1 VLAFLRFIAGRFA
14 LVYGVLAMTG
24 VVLALEYAATSLM
37 IPMAPASAGSDGLV
51 LRVWRALAL
60 ALQLEPGLRTWLWLF
75 VMVLAMRLLLGYV
88 LTVATIA
95 LGKKI
100 HRFLSGAIF
109 SHIVLAEPMG
119 LVYTRSVGHYITLA
133 GDDTFKSGT
142 IVATLLQTVVGVLTA
157 LVALVVLLQFS
168 LPLFVAT
175 VLFLLCSVALTGLM
189 LRAVMRMNSEATDLS
204 RAASTTF
211 VEALNSLRSIRS
223 LHGERFAVVVYA
235 EQIRQY
241 VRALLGIDA
250 LKNAAK
256 TVPAMVLLLLAAFA
270 LRPGSSLALSESTL
284 FAGTVIIMRI
294 FASLG
299 QAMTSGAQLLTDAR
313 AIKDIAALVALAQEA
328 PPHAE
333 ALPQAPID
341 LLELDQVAFSYG
353 DRGPVLR
360 GLSARFE
367 AGRTYA
373 IVGPS
378 GVGKS
383 TLADI
388 VLGLAEP
395 SSGTVRVNAGQ
406 LALRAARARIV
417 LVEQS
422 PKIFSTSLRE
432 NLLMGADAD
441 DAALLAALECVKLDE
456 LVRTLDQ
463 GLDTRLT
470 YLGENLSGG
479 QRQRLGIARA
489 LVRNPQVLILDEATS
504 ALDPDTRRS
513 VVHAL
518 RARMRAGII
527 IFVTHD
533 LEIAALADETLA
545 LQAADA
551 LAANGPR

>member
-1 VLAFLRFIAGRFA
+1 
-14 LVYGVLAMTG
+14 
-24 VVLALEYAATSLM
+24 
-37 IPMAPASAGSDGLV
+37 
-51 LRVWRALAL
+51 
-60 ALQLEPGLRTWLWLF
+60 
-75 VMVLAMRLLLGYV
+75 
-88 LTVATIA
+88 
-95 LGKKI
+95 
-100 HRFLSGAIF
+100 
-109 SHIVLAEPMG
+109 
-119 LVYTRSVGHYITLA
+119 
-133 GDDTFKSGT
+133 
-142 IVATLLQTVVGVLTA
+142 
-157 LVALVVLLQFS
+157 
-168 LPLFVAT
+168 
-175 VLFLLCSVALTGLM
+175 
-189 LRAVMRMNSEATDLS
+189 
-204 RAASTTF
+204 

-333 ALPQAPID
+333 ALPLAPID